1 MENKIRNHSSY
12 HNCVILDVLL
22 LNWDTATECSLL
34 IAFKKKAHLGVE
46 NYDIKIRLLTISGVC

>member
-34 IAFKKKAHLGVE
+34 IAFKKKG
-46 NYDIKIRLLTISGVC
+46 TSWSGEL